1 MGESNAHITLIAW
14 SNGEKNHRGGNPGFS
29 YIYRHALDE
38 SFTQH
43 TETIKENVF
52 KMKTLGVCC

>member
-1 MGESNAHITLIAW
+1 MALIAR
-14 SNGEKNHRGGNPGFS
+14 SNGGKNHTGGNPGLF

-52 KMKTLGVCC
+52 KMKALGVCC